1 MTVLEILEAKYT
13 KDRTEYTI
21 KFKPVPGKKLSS
33 LTKEDITITS
43 VSDGSKEDY
52 EVINYTYSNKA
63 GGSIT
68 FKTTKDP
75 ITAEIMVKF
84 KDIEDEFSIET
95 KEKTEEATQEAPK
108 APESTPKSGTEEE
121 KKETKLETQTESQP
135 ASTETKL
142 EEEKVEF
149 GRQEVTEEEIKFAH
163 PVINRFY
170 GQQEV
175 KKQFKPRA
183 YELYFKEDYETSGV
197 PYAYEA
203 NLLIGHFE
211 QGDFIMREGNE
222 FIMYTGEGPIHAN
235 IFMMVRNM
243 SREEFNEYFHVT
255 ISPDYHKTY
264 TFRVKKEHPD
274 AVTKPFKLELGF
286 YKLDDLAKLED
297 FTIELSPVDHS
308 LKLPKITNNRKQTLD
323 VYELPAKSSNFGDT
337 IMNIL
342 VEKNEDYFE
351 LVKWS
356 AEGYSFLIPF
366 RNPIVIKYVT
376 CNPLEAPNRAKK
388 YIGFVQIR
396 TKFPGEVTI
405 VWTVKGKNG
414 AVADVRQKIKVTG
427 TPSPT
432 DGMTPDEIVEWT
444 IYGHTA
450 EERDKWFCYRS
461 LNRKVTVT
469 GDPYVLN
476 KFEMPKWQHRS
487 LYRPQENVIYT
498 DCIRLK
504 DFFDKYPDE
513 KVGIISYYWIPMGL
527 TSKQFIDFLS
537 THKSGEGK
545 EYYIRPPYY
554 RTWEEYQYGKKNE
567 IDYKKMAEEMHW

>member
-95 KEKTEEATQEAPK
+95 KEKTEEATPEPPK
-108 APESTPKSGTEEE
+108 APESTPKSGTEE
-121 KKETKLETQTESQP
+121 KKETKTETQPVSE
-135 ASTETKL
+135 AKL

-149 GRQEVTEEEIKFAH
+149 GRQEVLEEEIKFAH

-175 KKQFKPRA
+175 KKEFKPRA
-183 YELYFKEDYETSGV
+183 YELYFKEDYETVGV

-414 AVADVRQKIKVTG
+414 AVTDVRQKIKVTG

-432 DGMTPDEIVEWT
+432 DGMTPDEIAEWT

-567 IDYKKMAEEMHW
+567 VDYKKMAEEMHW

>member
-95 KEKTEEATQEAPK
+95 KEKTEEATPEPPK
-108 APESTPKSGTEEE
+108 TPESTPKSGTEE
-121 KKETKLETQTESQP
+121 KKETQTESQP
-135 ASTETKL
+135 ASTESKL

-183 YELYFKEDYETSGV
+183 YELYFKEDYETAGV

-243 SREEFNEYFHVT
+243 SREEFNKYFHVT

-432 DGMTPDEIVEWT
+432 DGMTPDEIAEWT

>member
-95 KEKTEEATQEAPK
+95 KEKTEEATQEPPK
-108 APESTPKSGTEEE
+108 TPESTPKSGTEE
-121 KKETKLETQTESQP
+121 KKETKTEMQTESQP
-135 ASTETKL
+135 TSSESRL

-149 GRQEVTEEEIKFAH
+149 GRQEVTEDEIKYAH

-264 TFRVKKEHPD
+264 TFRVKKEHPN

-396 TKFPGEVTI
+396 AKFPGEVTI

-432 DGMTPDEIVEWT
+432 DGMTPDEIAEWT

>member
-95 KEKTEEATQEAPK
+95 KEKTEEATPEPPK
-108 APESTPKSGTEEE
+108 APESTPKSGTEE
-121 KKETKLETQTESQP
+121 KKETKTEMQTESQP
-135 ASTETKL
+135 TSSESRL

-286 YKLDDLAKLED
+286 YKLDSLEKLED

-432 DGMTPDEIVEWT
+432 DGMTPDEIAEWT

>member
-33 LTKEDITITS
+33 LTKEDISITS

-95 KEKTEEATQEAPK
+95 KEKTEEATQEAAK
-108 APESTPKSGTEEE
+108 APESTPKSGTEE
-121 KKETKLETQTESQP
+121 KKETKTETQTESQP
-135 ASTETKL
+135 TSSESRL

-183 YELYFKEDYETSGV
+183 YELYFKEDYETAGV

-414 AVADVRQKIKVTG
+414 AVVDVRQKIKVTG

-432 DGMTPDEIVEWT
+432 DGMTPDEIAEWT

>member
-95 KEKTEEATQEAPK
+95 KEKTEEATQEVAK
-108 APESTPKSGTEEE
+108 APESTPKSGTEE
-121 KKETKLETQTESQP
+121 KKEVKTEIQTESQP
-135 ASTETKL
+135 TSTESKL

-149 GRQEVTEEEIKFAH
+149 GRQEVTEDEIKYAH

-183 YELYFKEDYETSGV
+183 YELYFKEDYETAGV

-286 YKLDDLAKLED
+286 YKLDSLEKLED

-414 AVADVRQKIKVTG
+414 AVADVRQKVKVTG

-432 DGMTPDEIVEWT
+432 DGMTPDEIAEWT

>member
-33 LTKEDITITS
+33 LTKEDISITS

-95 KEKTEEATQEAPK
+95 KEKTEEATQEVAK
-108 APESTPKSGTEEE
+108 APESTPKSGTEE
-121 KKETKLETQTESQP
+121 KKETKTETQPVSE
-135 ASTETKL
+135 AKL

-149 GRQEVTEEEIKFAH
+149 GRQEVLEEEIKFAH

-175 KKQFKPRA
+175 KKEFKPRA
-183 YELYFKEDYETSGV
+183 YELYFKEDYETVGV

-432 DGMTPDEIVEWT
+432 DGMTPDEIAEWT

>member
-95 KEKTEEATQEAPK
+95 KEKTEEATQEPPK
-108 APESTPKSGTEEE
+108 SPESTPKSGTEE
-121 KKETKLETQTESQP
+121 KKETKTEMQTESQP
-135 ASTETKL
+135 TSSESKL

-183 YELYFKEDYETSGV
+183 YELYFKEDYETAGV

-432 DGMTPDEIVEWT
+432 DGMTPDEIAEWT